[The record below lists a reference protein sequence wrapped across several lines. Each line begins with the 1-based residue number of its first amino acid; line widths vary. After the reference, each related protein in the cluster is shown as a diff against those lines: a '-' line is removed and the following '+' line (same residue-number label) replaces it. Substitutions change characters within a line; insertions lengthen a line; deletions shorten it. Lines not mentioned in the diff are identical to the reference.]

1 MQKIFLTIIS
11 LSLFISS
18 ASASYIDGNLLKSMS
33 VAPVTENAHL
43 QFVGYVVGVIDSNE
57 QNNLCVDVPPN
68 ALTPVLD
75 TVIDYLANNLDELD
89 SSASDLVVEALIKK
103 YSCPLSPK
111 S

>member
-1 MQKIFLTIIS
+1 MRKIFLTIIS
-11 LSLFISS
+11 FTLFISS

-33 VAPVTENAHL
+33 VAPVTENSHL

-57 QNNLCVDVPPN
+57 QDNLCVDVPPN

-75 TVIDYLANNLDELD
+75 TVINYLANNPEKLNA
-89 SSASDLVVEALIKK
+89 SGSDLVVEALIKQ
-103 YSCPLSPK
+103 YSCPFTPK